1 MKPNTGEMRLT
12 VVMYTNIISHIH
24 LEPSGGQHSTRHGPY
39 QGGTQGRREQLETLR
54 DRL

>member
-1 MKPNTGEMRLT
+1 MRLT
-12 VVMYTNIISHIH
+12 VVMFTNIISHIH
-24 LEPSGGQHSTRHGPY
+24 LEPSGGQHSTRYGPY